1 MPTNTVVRLVPKLS
15 IAGLKAKLDRK
26 LALWYCLRA
35 RNHRG
40 SGRLDLEDAA
50 DTLVYLF
57 GYSTSIAYRVFAGD
71 DGLFWAKRLMRNINS
86 LQVEIYG
93 VKRSTRYSD
102 TLPAVVSSKFRL
114 LILCAMKGG
123 V

>member
-1 MPTNTVVRLVPKLS
+1 MSSRTIRLVPKLS
-15 IAGLKAKLDRK
+15 IAGIKARLDRK

-40 SGRLDLEDAA
+40 SGRLDLENATDA
-50 DTLVYLF
+50 LVYLF
-57 GYSTSIAYRVFAGD
+57 GFSTSIAYRVLAGD

-114 LILCAMKGG
+114 LILCAKRGRG
-123 V
+123 